1 MCCPLADRFRLGKPR
16 EREPLQA
23 SAGLT
28 LMTAL
33 DRLWLPPPAGLALSR
48 DDVHVWR
55 ASLELPASRVQSL
68 KHTLAADEL
77 SRAERF
83 HFQKDRKHFIVA
95 RGLFRAILSRYF
107 DMEPGQLRFRYSPY
121 GKPALATTPGQD
133 TLSFNV
139 SHSHGLAL
147 YAITRGREI
156 GVDLERISADLDCE
170 QIAARFF
177 SPRENAVLRA
187 LPTELK
193 SKAYFNCWTRKEAYI
208 KARGGG
214 LSLPLDQFDVSLAP
228 GEPAMLLN
236 TSGDRQEA
244 TRWSLR
250 ALTPGPGYVAAL
262 AVEGHGWRF
271 ECWQWPE

>member
-1 MCCPLADRFRLGKPR
+1 M
-16 EREPLQA
+16 
-23 SAGLT
+23 
-28 LMTAL
+28 MTAL
-33 DRLWLPPPAGLALSR
+33 EWLPPPADLTLSS
-48 DDVHVWR
+48 DKVHVWR
-55 ASLELPASRVQSL
+55 ASLEVTASRVQTL
-68 KHTLAADEL
+68 QNTLATDEL

-83 HFQKDRKHFIVA
+83 YFEKDRKRFVVA
-95 RGLFRAILSRYF
+95 RGLLRAILSRYLSI
-107 DMEPGQLRFRYSPY
+107 EASQLRFCYSPY

-147 YAITRGREI
+147 YAVTRGREI
-156 GVDLERISADLDCE
+156 GIDLERIHADLECE

-187 LPTELK
+187 LPTKLK
-193 SKAYFNCWTRKEAYI
+193 TEAFFNCWTRKEAYI

-214 LSLPLDQFDVSLAP
+214 LSFPLDQFDVSLAP
-228 GEPAMLLN
+228 GEPTTLLN
-236 TSGDRQEA
+236 TRGDPQEA

-271 ECWQWPE
+271 KCWQWPEVV

>member
-1 MCCPLADRFRLGKPR
+1 M
-16 EREPLQA
+16 
-23 SAGLT
+23 
-28 LMTAL
+28 MTAL
-33 DRLWLPPPAGLALSR
+33 EWLPPPADLTLSS
-48 DDVHVWR
+48 DKVHVWR
-55 ASLELPASRVQSL
+55 ASLEVTASRVQTL
-68 KHTLAADEL
+68 QNTLATDEL

-83 HFQKDRKHFIVA
+83 YFEKDRKRFVVA
-95 RGLFRAILSRYF
+95 RGLLRAILSRYLSI
-107 DMEPGQLRFRYSPY
+107 EASQLRFCYSPY

-133 TLSFNV
+133 VLSFNV

-147 YAITRGREI
+147 YAVTRGREI
-156 GVDLERISADLDCE
+156 GIDLERVRADLDCE